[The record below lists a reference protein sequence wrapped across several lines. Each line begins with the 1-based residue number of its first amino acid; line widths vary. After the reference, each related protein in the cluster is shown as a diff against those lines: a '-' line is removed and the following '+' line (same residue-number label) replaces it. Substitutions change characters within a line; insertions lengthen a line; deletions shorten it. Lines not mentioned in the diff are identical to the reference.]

1 MTRTEGGI
9 GTDFSTRAYLMYND
23 STNQVTGIGPGSR
36 DGATH
41 GPGGL
46 VVGREGDPKQSL
58 QHTDHLA
65 KNGAFDGVKNRASRP
80 TAMTGPE
87 KTAAPS
93 LPVVLLPGVS
103 ATRGCGLT
111 VWCPQP
117 ATPSAP
123 PDT

>member
-1 MTRTEGGI
+1 MSGPHSKATATQSKQVWENALMTRREGGI
-9 GTDFSTRAYLMYND
+9 GTDFSIHAYLMYND

-65 KNGAFDGVKNRASRP
+65 KNGAFDGVKNRASWP
-80 TAMTGPE
+80 MAMTGPE

-93 LPVVLLPGVS
+93 
-103 ATRGCGLT
+103 
-111 VWCPQP
+111 
-117 ATPSAP
+117 
-123 PDT
+123 